1 MNYNENS
8 IKKAFNL
15 DRSDGSDG
23 TSWKFSATFESLRK
37 VIGKGLAGHTNSES
51 ACASKTIGRN
61 I

>member
-1 MNYNENS
+1 MNCNENS

-15 DRSDGSDG
+15 DGSDG
-23 TSWKFSATFESLRK
+23 TSWKFSATFGSLRK